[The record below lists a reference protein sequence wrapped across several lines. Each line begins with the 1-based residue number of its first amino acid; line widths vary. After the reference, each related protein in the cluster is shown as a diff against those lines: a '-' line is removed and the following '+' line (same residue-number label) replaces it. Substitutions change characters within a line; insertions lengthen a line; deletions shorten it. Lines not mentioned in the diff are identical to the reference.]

1 MEWLLPVAGI
11 VAAVAFLILCIG
23 IVVVLLSVK
32 KNLDH
37 VAKTLDGIEGQV
49 QGITRESTDLLH
61 KTNRLVE
68 DVQDK
73 SLRLNAVVD
82 AVKGVGTTVQHL
94 NSSVDNVTSS
104 ITHNISQ
111 NEEKISQVVQWSN
124 VAMELADK
132 WQLRKERRN
141 APNFKSAP
149 LNEQV
154 VKEDIQ

>member
-141 APNFKSAP
+141 APNFKSAS